1 MTEASTGPQ
10 EGSVDGVDGDDVEAI
25 QQDDSLTAADRV
37 DLIANQVV
45 AEEES
50 DGPGQNNRS

>member
-1 MTEASTGPQ
+1 
-10 EGSVDGVDGDDVEAI
+10 VDGVDGDDVEAI

-50 DGPGQNNRS
+50 DAPGQNNRS